1 MKHSFAVL
9 ALALLSACGNSAIPS
24 EVQHV
29 VQDAGGS
36 VKSLCVKSAC
46 GHARQIVDLP
56 DLENLK
62 ITAAGRVFVTGQQNF
77 YEITRDAQGSY
88 NARPF
93 LSTGSGC
100 SGMALNG
107 NTLYAL
113 CSSGSAGA
121 PTDMSGLF
129 ALDVLAANA
138 VPQHIFSLTGMS
150 LPNGMVWD
158 AIGGYLYVTDG
169 PVAAE
174 PKIVRLKV
182 DTANP
187 ARILMQE
194 TWLKTLPQYP
204 NGLAL
209 RGRSLYTTLFNPSTA
224 IGTVVQVDILPD
236 GTPSPLLTLFSKG
249 IMDDLSV
256 AGDTLLV
263 TDWQGDAIFQLA
275 LNGALLQ
282 TTDAG
287 SFSKPS
293 TVELASGPLFAAG
306 ELLITERYTG
316 RGVWLFSP
324 N

>member
-1 MKHSFAVL
+1 MKRALAVL
-9 ALALLSACGNSAIPS
+9 ALALLSACGSSSTPSA
-24 EVQHV
+24 VQEGV
-29 VQDAGGS
+29 GAA
-36 VKSLCVKSAC
+36 KSLCVKSSC
-46 GHARQIVDLP
+46 GQARQIVDLP

-62 ITAAGRVFVTGQQNF
+62 ITSAGRVFVTGQQNF
-77 YEITRDAQGSY
+77 YEISRDDLGTY
-88 NARPF
+88 NARPL
-93 LSTGSGC
+93 LSAGSGC

-113 CSSGSAGA
+113 CSSGSGGS

-129 ALDVLAANA
+129 ALDLSAANA
-138 VPQHIFSLTGMS
+138 VPQHIYNLADMT

-158 AIGGYLYVTDG
+158 AMGGFLYVTDG
-169 PVAAE
+169 PVAVD

-182 DTANP
+182 DSADP
-187 ARILMQE
+187 RRIQMQE

-209 RGRSLYTTLFNPSTA
+209 RGRSLYTTLYNPSTA
-224 IGTVVQVDILPD
+224 IGTVVQTDILPD
-236 GTPSPLLTLFSKG
+236 GSAGPLTALYAKG

-256 AGDTLLV
+256 AGDSLLV

-275 LNGALLQ
+275 LDGTLLQ

-293 TVELASGPLFAAG
+293 TVELASGPLFKAG

-324 N
+324 R